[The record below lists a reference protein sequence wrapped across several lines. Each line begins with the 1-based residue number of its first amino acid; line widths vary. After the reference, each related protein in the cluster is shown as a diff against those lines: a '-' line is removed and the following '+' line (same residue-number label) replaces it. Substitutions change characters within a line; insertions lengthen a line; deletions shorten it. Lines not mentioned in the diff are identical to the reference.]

1 MTPTPRTPQ
10 QRDRRLARVRRV
22 SRGVLVG
29 SGLSSAALVGLF
41 ATTAKPA
48 LVSHVVNPTTTTTP
62 SPTTSTSPTTT
73 SPPTTVPTTS
83 GGATPTTGPA
93 TTTTRP
99 APTTTTTVPTPTTTQ
114 PTCFTTPSGI
124 QECS

>member
-1 MTPTPRTPQ
+1 MTPTHRTPQ

-48 LVSHVVNPTTTTTP
+48 TVDHVVDPTTTTSPTPTTTTTP
-62 SPTTSTSPTTT
+62 EAT
-73 SPPTTVPTTS
+73 TTVPSRS
-83 GGATPTTGPA
+83 GSSTPTTGA
-93 TTTTRP
+93 TTTTLP
-99 APTTTTTVPTPTTTQ
+99 APTTTTTAPTPTTTQ
-114 PTCFTTPSGI
+114 PTCYTTPSGI
-124 QECS
+124 QNCS